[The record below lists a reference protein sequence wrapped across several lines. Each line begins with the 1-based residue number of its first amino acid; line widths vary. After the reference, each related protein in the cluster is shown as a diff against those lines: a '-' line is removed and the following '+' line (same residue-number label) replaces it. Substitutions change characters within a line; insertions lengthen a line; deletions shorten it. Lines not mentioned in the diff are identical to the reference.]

1 MSQQNSVMPDTKK
14 KKKEEVEEDDG
25 MPTCPFWM
33 LTFGDA
39 MSLLLTFFVMLVSFT
54 SFDEMKVGGFIGS
67 VYIAFGGSGL
77 SGRGSGFEKIEN
89 MTQLLSK
96 NNRALSF
103 REREKVISKLQKIRK
118 YIKKQGEY
126 DIIKMERIKRGIS
139 IRIQNKLLFE
149 KGSVKLKPE
158 SKKILR
164 KIAIFLSFID
174 NPIVVEGHTDNVPVK
189 FGGKFKDNW
198 DISLHRAISVA
209 DFLENNDVEEKRIAV
224 AGLAD
229 LKPIKPNDTEEN
241 RAANRRVEI
250 IVVGRTPDYST
261 M

>member
-1 MSQQNSVMPDTKK
+1 MPEDKKKK
-14 KKKEEVEEDDG
+14 KKKEEVDDDDG

-77 SGRGSGFEKIEN
+77 SGRGSGFEKVEE
-89 MTQLLSK
+89 MTELLSK

-103 REREKVISKLQKIRK
+103 REREKVISKLNKLKK
-118 YIKKQGEY
+118 YIKKQGDY
-126 DIIKMERIKRGIS
+126 DIIKMERVKRGIS
-139 IRIQNKLLFE
+139 IRIQNNLLFE
-149 KGSVKLKPE
+149 KGSDELKPE
-158 SKKILR
+158 SRDILR
-164 KIAIFLSFID
+164 KISIFLSFID
-174 NPIVVEGHTDNVPVK
+174 NPIVVEGHTDNIPVRY
-189 FGGKFKDNW
+189 GGKFKDNW
-198 DISLHRAISVA
+198 DISLHRAITVA
-209 DFLENNDVEEKRIAV
+209 KLLEENEVEGNRLAV

-229 LKPIKPNDTEEN
+229 LKPIKPNDTKEN
-241 RAANRRVEI
+241 RAKNRRVEI
-250 IVVGRTPDYST
+250 IIIGRTPDYSS